1 MVSVDEGPTVAS
13 VEKIPQLRPAFRK
26 DGTVTAASS
35 SSISDGAASLVL
47 MSASDAAAR
56 GIKPLAR
63 IAGHSGF
70 AHEPEWFTTA
80 PVFAIGALHDKL
92 GWNGDSVDL
101 YEINEAFACVTMAAM
116 QDIGIDHD
124 KVNVNG
130 GACAL
135 GHPIGASGAR
145 IIVTLIHA
153 LKNRG
158 GGTGLR
164 RCASAAEKRS
174 PSASKSTNTPEN
186 NMDMQSAK
194 AVVTGAAS
202 EHGLGY
208 ATARRVIDAG
218 GYAALLDVNDEQ
230 GEASAA
236 GLGERAIYIHTDV
249 SSESA
254 VRSAIAKAADFM
266 GGITLAVNCA
276 GIIGA
281 ARALG
286 REAPM
291 PGEFFENTIKV
302 NLVGS
307 FLVAKEAANVM
318 QHNEPNG
325 DGERG
330 LIVSTASI
338 AAFEGQIGQV
348 AYAASKGGVVGM
360 TLPLAREFA
369 RIGIRVNVIA
379 PGIFMTPM
387 VAGMTPELQE
397 SLGAQVPFPSRLGRP
412 EEYAALVASIY
423 ENAMINGETIRIDGA
438 IRMQPK

>member
-1 MVSVDEGPTVAS
+1 ME
-13 VEKIPQLRPAFRK
+13 L
-26 DGTVTAASS
+26 
-35 SSISDGAASLVL
+35 
-47 MSASDAAAR
+47 
-56 GIKPLAR
+56 
-63 IAGHSGF
+63 
-70 AHEPEWFTTA
+70 
-80 PVFAIGALHDKL
+80 
-92 GWNGDSVDL
+92 
-101 YEINEAFACVTMAAM
+101 
-116 QDIGIDHD
+116 
-124 KVNVNG
+124 
-130 GACAL
+130 
-135 GHPIGASGAR
+135 
-145 IIVTLIHA
+145 
-153 LKNRG
+153 
-158 GGTGLR
+158 
-164 RCASAAEKRS
+164 
-174 PSASKSTNTPEN
+174 SK
-186 NMDMQSAK
+186 AK

-202 EHGLGY
+202 TAGLGY
-208 ATARRVIDAG
+208 ATAKRIIDAG
-218 GYAALLDVNDEQ
+218 GTAALLDVNDED
-230 GEASAA
+230 GEKSATA
-236 GLGERAIYIHTDV
+236 LGERAHYIHTDV
-249 SSESA
+249 SSEA
-254 VRSAIAKAADFM
+254 DVRSAVATASELM
-266 GGITLAVNCA
+266 GGLTLAVNCA

-291 PGEFFENTIKV
+291 AGSFFETTIRV

-318 QHNEPNG
+318 QHNEPND

-348 AYAASKGGVVGM
+348 AYSASKGGVVGM

-387 VAGMTPELQE
+387 VAGMTAELQA